1 MGLFSTLNIAGRGL
15 QSSQL
20 AMDVASQNISNA
32 DVEGYSRKRLN
43 LSADYHRHPTYG
55 QKGFGVEVNS
65 IERMR
70 NEVID
75 KQIREQ
81 SELIGYNKQ
90 INTALTHL
98 ENMMDEPGES
108 GLQTYIDEFFNSW
121 HNLANNPT
129 DVSSRTLVKTHSQNL
144 IDLFHN
150 IGGEMSDYQS
160 SVNDTIERK
169 ANRINEL
176 AKEIFTLNKE
186 IAQVEIGDQNAND
199 SRDKRTVLLKEL
211 SELTSINTIEN
222 EHGQV
227 TVTVEGHVLVSPVNH
242 RSIETH
248 TETKTLSDGSI
259 LKQIGMR
266 FTDNKKAFT
275 PSSGEMRGLLDARD
289 EIIPDFRT
297 KLDNIATTLAE
308 KVNELHKNGY
318 SLDGETGINFFSPDV
333 SGALDIE
340 LSASIEETV
349 NNIAAA
355 KAGNSTTAPT
365 NTFAA
370 GDLDFGT
377 PPVSLSKTNSIPA
390 SGNDIARN
398 IMRDSVTVETA
409 GGVTLT
415 EDSDYKIDYVN
426 GTIQMLHSGY
436 DSTAINVDF
445 RYKTGGYQG
454 PGDNK
459 NAVDIAALRD
469 SLTMNPDKMGSPQ
482 DTFMQYYSAMTG
494 DLGLKR
500 NEVKT
505 TLETRENMRA
515 EYQKHQSS
523 IAGVSIDEE
532 MANIIKFQHIYQAA
546 ARTISITNQMLD
558 TLLNM

>member
-1 MGLFSTLNIAGRGL
+1 
-15 QSSQL
+15 
-20 AMDVASQNISNA
+20 MDVASQNISNA

-81 SELIGYNKQ
+81 SELIGYSDQ
-90 INTALTHL
+90 INTALTHI
-98 ENMMDEPGES
+98 ENMIGEPGES

-129 DVSSRTLVKTHSQNL
+129 DVSSRTLVKTHAQNL

-150 IGGEMSDYQS
+150 IGRELSDYQS
-160 SVNDTIERK
+160 SINDTIERK
-169 ANRINEL
+169 ASRINKL
-176 AKEIFTLNKE
+176 ANQIFTLNQE
-186 IAQVEIGDQNAND
+186 IAQVEISDQNAND

-222 EHGQV
+222 EHGQI
-227 TVTVEGHVLVSPVNH
+227 TVTVEGHVLVSPVNY

-248 TETKTLSDGSI
+248 TETRTLPSGDTQ
-259 LKQIGMR
+259 KKIGLR
-266 FTDNKKAFT
+266 FSDNKKPFS

-289 EIIPDFRT
+289 EIIPGFRD
-297 KLDNIATTLAE
+297 KLDTIATTLVE
-308 KVNELHKNGY
+308 KVNELHTNGY
-318 SLDGETGINFFSPDV
+318 SLNGETGITFFDPDV

-340 LSASIEETV
+340 LSASIQQTV

-355 KAGNSTTAPT
+355 KAGNSAVAPT

-370 GDLDFGT
+370 GALDFGT
-377 PPVSLSKTNSIPA
+377 PPLSLSKTNSLPP
-390 SGNDIARN
+390 SGSDVARN
-398 IMRDSVTVETA
+398 IMQNSVAVETA
-409 GGVTLT
+409 GGTTLT
-415 EDSDYKIDYVN
+415 EGTDYRIDYVN
-426 GTIQMLHSGY
+426 GTIQLLHNGY
-436 DSTAINVDF
+436 DGQALNVDF
-445 RYKTGGYQG
+445 RYRTGGYQG

-459 NAVDIAALRD
+459 NALDIAMLRD
-469 SLTMNPDKMGSPQ
+469 TLTMSPDKLGEPQ
-482 DTFMQYYSAMTG
+482 DTFIQYYSAMVG
-494 DLGLKR
+494 ELGLKR
-500 NEVKT
+500 NEVET
-505 TLETRENMRA
+505 TLETRKNMRS
-515 EYQKHQSS
+515 EYEKHQSS

-546 ARTISITNQMLD
+546 ARTISVTNQMLD
-558 TLLNM
+558 TLLRM